1 MLRAADPAS
10 GYVRGEE
17 TDEARW
23 PINPA
28 GRPLTAGRLS
38 TTD

>member
-17 TDEARW
+17 TDEAH
-23 PINPA
+23 
-28 GRPLTAGRLS
+28 GRSIQQGAR
-38 TTD
+38 